1 MQNLSNYSKFLIL
14 SNLSILIRKAKFLYQ
29 ILLIK
34 LYNVEIL
41 LLLLLLSILDLN
53 LINNYKTPRDKMV
66 SIINCCKL
74 VSGIN

>member
-41 LLLLLLSILDLN
+41 LLLLLSILDLN